1 MAHVV
6 ESVGQRGLGGE
17 GGLTIAS
24 AGAAKQTTPRVYR
37 FQPRKGRLDL
47 HSMAQIDVGAII
59 MKSDHAALQGY
70 LRNVVFG
77 KVR

>member
-1 MAHVV
+1 MAHLM
-6 ESVGQRGLGGE
+6 ESVGQRGLQGE
-17 GGLTIAS
+17 QGLTIAPGGE
-24 AGAAKQTTPRVYR
+24 ARQTTPRVYR

-47 HSMAQIDVGAII
+47 HSLAQIDVGAII
-59 MKSDHAALQGY
+59 TKSDHGTLQGY